1 MLPQASH
8 GVVIANLQLH
18 QVISQ
23 EREKTYWKELREEL
37 RSELKLRR
45 KTWGY
50 GLTLSRGERDATEVY

>member
-45 KTWGY
+45 KT
-50 GLTLSRGERDATEVY
+50 